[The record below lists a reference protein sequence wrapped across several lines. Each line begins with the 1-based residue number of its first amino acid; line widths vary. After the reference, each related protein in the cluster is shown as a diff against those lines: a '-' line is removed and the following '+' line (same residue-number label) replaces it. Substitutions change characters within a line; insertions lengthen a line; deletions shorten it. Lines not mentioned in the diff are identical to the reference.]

1 MNKHNDTSEVQISLT
16 ADEALV
22 LFEFLSRFEES
33 NELTIVDQAEGQA
46 LSNLLGPIQK
56 QLVPP
61 FQQDYLEQ
69 LRHARNR
76 LRDNF
81 G

>member
-1 MNKHNDTSEVQISLT
+1 MNKHNDTSEVQIALT

-33 NELTIVDQAEGQA
+33 NELTIVDQAEERA
-46 LSNLLGPIQK
+46 LSNLLGPLQK
-56 QLVPP
+56 QLVAP
-61 FQQDYLEQ
+61 FHEDYVEQ
-69 LRHARNR
+69 LRQARNR

-81 G
+81 A

>member
-1 MNKHNDTSEVQISLT
+1 MNQHNDTSEVQISLT

-33 NELTIVDQAEGQA
+33 NELTIVDQAEERA
-46 LSNLLGPIQK
+46 LSNLLGPLQK

-61 FQQDYLEQ
+61 FQDDYLEQ
-69 LRHARNR
+69 LRQARNR

-81 G
+81 A

>member
-1 MNKHNDTSEVQISLT
+1 MSKDNGTPGVQISLT

-33 NELTIVDQAEGQA
+33 NELTIVDHAEERA
-46 LSNLLGPIQK
+46 LSNLLGPLQK
-56 QLVPP
+56 QLVSP
-61 FQQDYLEQ
+61 FQHDYLEQ
-69 LRHARNR
+69 LQRARNR
-76 LRDNF
+76 LRDDL

>member
-1 MNKHNDTSEVQISLT
+1 MNKQSDTSEVQISLS

-22 LFEFLSRFEES
+22 LFEFLSRFDES
-33 NELTIVDQAEGQA
+33 NELTIVDQAEERA
-46 LSNLLGPIQK
+46 LSNLLGPLQK

-61 FQQDYLEQ
+61 FQQDYVEQ
-69 LRHARNR
+69 LQQARNR

-81 G
+81 A